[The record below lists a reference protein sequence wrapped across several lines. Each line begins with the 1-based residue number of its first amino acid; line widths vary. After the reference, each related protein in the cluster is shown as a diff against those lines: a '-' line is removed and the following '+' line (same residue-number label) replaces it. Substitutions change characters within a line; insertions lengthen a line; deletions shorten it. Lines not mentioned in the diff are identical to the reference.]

1 MHIAL
6 YSPSWP
12 PERSP
17 NGIVTY
23 VSHMRREL
31 EDQGH
36 RVTVIHAGEP
46 NSQSADPRAH
56 SARRGLWRRIKNAL
70 AESDPERPVL
80 RFGDLLA
87 DTLLSVHRRE
97 AIDVVEMEET
107 FGWCAQVQQ
116 RVPFPVVTKLHGP
129 AFLTKPEGAMSA
141 ALLQKR
147 FAAEG
152 AALRSMKYITS
163 PTRSTID
170 LTSSH
175 YGLDLHA
182 ATVIVNPI
190 ADGPP
195 HLHWLSQN
203 ARPDEI
209 LFVGR
214 FDRHKGGDFLITA
227 FAQLLRRRPS
237 IRLVF
242 VGPNSG
248 LFDNDGGRVG
258 INEFMEQALTADQ
271 RKQVAYRGP
280 MPSDQIAPL
289 RCEAAVVV
297 VCSRWENQPNTVLE
311 ALLQGCPLVASD
323 AGGMSEIVEHERTGL
338 LFKSEDVTSFCDQ
351 VLRLLED
358 REFATAMGQQ
368 GRRRV
373 LHAHSPATVVSKTVE
388 YYQAIK

>member
-12 PERSP
+12 PERSS

-23 VSHMRREL
+23 VSHMRRKL
-31 EDQGH
+31 ENQGH

-97 AIDVVEMEET
+97 AIDVVEVEET

-152 AALRSMKYITS
+152 AALRSMRYITS
-163 PTRSTID
+163 PSRSTIN
-170 LTSSH
+170 LTS
-175 YGLDLHA
+175 
-182 ATVIVNPI
+182 
-190 ADGPP
+190 
-195 HLHWLSQN
+195 
-203 ARPDEI
+203 
-209 LFVGR
+209 
-214 FDRHKGGDFLITA
+214 KGGDFLITA

-242 VGPNSG
+242 VGPDSG
-248 LFDNDGGRVG
+248 LFDNDGGWVG

-280 MPSDQIAPL
+280 MPSDQISPL

-311 ALLQGCPLVASD
+311 ALFQGCPLVASD
-323 AGGMSEIVEHERTGL
+323 ARGMSEIVEHERTGL